1 MELNLTPEQIEKYNN
16 YHLSEESQI
25 KIATQLVERYHR
37 KNEELEKYRD
47 CSSLKD
53 GWQTS
58 VLAKKQRK
66 ADELSKEITIIR
78 NVLYDDW
85 NIEI

>member
-1 MELNLTPEQIEKYNN
+1 MELKLTEEQEKRLSNLSKESKIRIVRQLLSKYESKNN
-16 YHLSEESQI
+16 ELS
-25 KIATQLVERYHR
+25 
-37 KNEELEKYRD
+37 KYRD

-58 VLAKKQRK
+58 QLAKKQRK

-78 NVLYDDW
+78 NILFDDW